1 MSKQEFITKISALVQ
16 KHAPAYGIKCP
27 SAIISQAILES
38 GYGESLLAAK
48 YHNYFGLKCGTA
60 WKGRSVNIEEIM
72 YGVQREIINQ
82 MLDCSI
88 ILIIDTL
95 LDSIRE
101 YLGLSEDR
109 IKELVS
115 VFISKL
121 PEVWRKRFTAPQEV

>member
-1 MSKQEFITKISALVQ
+1 MVCKSHLRLRTECHSTSYDAITSHMIIV
-16 KHAPAYGIKCP
+16 
-27 SAIISQAILES
+27 AIRYMILAVIRFDNTDNR
-38 GYGESLLAAK
+38 G
-48 YHNYFGLKCGTA
+48 
-60 WKGRSVNIEEIM
+60 IEEIM